1 MHPFFVEMKQI
12 QMVDLQGQYLKI
24 KDEIDAA
31 MERVMESARFV
42 NGPEVSDFQNELSCY
57 TGSDHVITCANG
69 TDALRLA
76 LMALDLQ
83 PGDEVVTVPFTF
95 VSTVEVI
102 ADLGLKPVLVDVCP
116 DTFNMDVRQLEQTIT
131 SRTRAILPVHLF
143 GQCADMETILKIAH
157 HYKLYVVEDA
167 CQSIGAEFRFS
178 DGTVKQ
184 AGTMGTVGCTSFF
197 PSKNLGC
204 FGDGGAVFTQDEH
217 LAEKIRMMAN
227 HGMRNRYYYDCV
239 GMNSRLDALQA
250 AVLRVKLRHLDEY
263 IVARRQAAAH
273 YSECLSNTEV
283 VVPVM
288 SPFSTHVFHQYTVKV
303 KEDMRSKVVERLAN
317 AGIPSAI
324 YYPLPIHLQK
334 AYRNLG
340 YKTDDF
346 PIAEA
351 LSKRVLSLPMHT
363 ELSQEQISHIA
374 NVLIHK

>member
-1 MHPFFVEMKQI
+1 
-12 QMVDLQGQYLKI
+12 MVDLQGQYLKI

-57 TGSDHVITCANG
+57 TGSGHVITCANG

-102 ADLGLKPVLVDVCP
+102 AALGLKPVFVDVCP

-131 SRTRAILPVHLF
+131 PRTRAILPVHLF

-184 AGTMGTVGCTSFF
+184 AGTMGAVGCTSFF

-204 FGDGGAVFTQDEH
+204 FGDGGAVFTADGN

-263 IVARRQAAAH
+263 IAARRQAAAH

-334 AYRNLG
+334 AYQNLG
-340 YKTDDF
+340 CKKGDF
-346 PIAEA
+346 PVAET
-351 LSKRVLSLPMHT
+351 LSKSVLSLPMHT
-363 ELSQEQISHIA
+363 ELSQEQITYIT